1 MKPAE
6 NRNIDINAKNTH
18 NILDNRRNNI
28 FNNYSY
34 KYKINQFSKIE
45 PKKEHLS
52 NQPNPISLISRF
64 FNCPQKKIE
73 KSNNKKKINE
83 NINNSEIFKNLPE
96 KRYNQNSHLHDILNK
111 KKTEIDKCKDNHK
124 YYEIKMI
131 TKKPNA
137 IYYNPLLDKVDIK
150 NNENNY
156 HQYKKIENN
165 KVNNYFKKIL
175 RIYDDNKGRSKDE
188 NINLNNGQNKRIN
201 KNQNNNNILFGKVNV
216 SNKNILNNKY
226 ILRKNKIEN
235 SNKDM
240 RDLKLNMK
248 YPYDNYTQAKNVNY
262 TKQNDL
268 NKINKKNI
276 YIPQNIKSKK
286 KQTNVKI
293 EKKKEIKFIN
303 KFQILET
310 TKFDFHFDKKK
321 KKQKDDLKINK
332 YELTYKRYKKNKN
345 TDLKMNKIELF
356 FDKKDRKNILLKS
369 NKLYFNYLSK
379 NKNKVQIKCF
389 DILDKK
395 KIEAFEIKGKEK
407 KSKKTMSLN
416 DKKKEILLYLRQYD
430 LTEEGIKGIIEE
442 LNSQIIQIQNQV
454 INIKESQNTKNNKSN
469 ENAKKKQN
477 DNNNKSYNNEIVK
490 EKESIKK
497 LYGFKNQNN
506 NCYLNSSLQ
515 LLTRIK
521 DLKDEVFI
529 FNEYYEDNDTQGR
542 LIIEFRNLLKKIE
555 NSNDNCLT
563 LDPSKLKRIMGNV
576 DEKYY
581 SNSQEDSNE
590 FISNFINALL
600 AETGNKKKKYQKLN
614 IVEESEKA
622 PYDKL
627 YKKFFLR
634 KGDSF
639 ILNLFYGIFKIKYFC
654 KNCGNMNSIK
664 FNVYNMIELPLV
676 NLITK
681 YRNKDLELNELLKNF
696 TESKKSE
703 DKCSICN
710 SDNLYSKSIIYTLPK
725 YLIISFIRICDSQYF
740 SNNIIYPKYLKIK
753 SDFEKKESS
762 YLLDCVVEHSGG
774 LQFGHYTS
782 LIPIDKNNNKWVR
795 YSDNYCNGHDTGFES
810 RNALILLYKLI

>member
-6 NRNIDINAKNTH
+6 NRSIAINFKNTH

-28 FNNYSY
+28 FNNYPGY
-34 KYKINQFSKIE
+34 KCKINQFSKIE
-45 PKKEHLS
+45 PKKENLPNQS
-52 NQPNPISLISRF
+52 NRIPLKSRF
-64 FNCPQKKIE
+64 LGYPRKNIEESNYKKI
-73 KSNNKKKINE
+73 INE
-83 NINNSEIFKNLPE
+83 NTKNNEISKNLLE
-96 KRYNQNSHLHDILNK
+96 KRYNQNSHLYNIFNN

-124 YYEIKMI
+124 HYEIKII
-131 TKKPNA
+131 TKKPNV
-137 IYYNPLLDKVDIK
+137 IHHNPPQNKVDIK
-150 NNENNY
+150 INENNY

-175 RIYDDNKGRSKDE
+175 RIYDEDSKGRNKAE
-188 NINLNNGQNKRIN
+188 NIKLNNGQNKRIN
-201 KNQNNNNILFGKVNV
+201 KNQNDNNNFFVKFNVNYR
-216 SNKNILNNKY
+216 INNKY
-226 ILRKNKIEN
+226 ILNNKIEN

-240 RDLKLNMK
+240 RDIKLNMK
-248 YPYDNYTQAKNVNY
+248 YPDDNYSQAKNVNY
-262 TKQNDL
+262 TKQNNL
-268 NKINKKNI
+268 NKINQKKI
-276 YIPQNIKSKK
+276 YIPPNINIKK
-286 KQTNVKI
+286 KQTKI
-293 EKKKEIKFIN
+293 GKKEQIKFIN

-310 TKFDFHFDKKK
+310 TKFDFHFDKKN

-356 FDKKDRKNILLKS
+356 FDKKDKKSILLKS
-369 NKLYFNYLSK
+369 NILNFNYLSK

-395 KIEAFEIKGKEK
+395 KIEAFEIKGKEE
-407 KSKKTMSLN
+407 KSKKKMSLS

-442 LNSQIIQIQNQV
+442 LNSQIIQIKNQV
-454 INIKESQNTKNNKSN
+454 IKIKESKNTKNNKSN
-469 ENAKKKQN
+469 ENGQKNPN

-490 EKESIKK
+490 EKEKESIYKK

-529 FNEYYEDNDTQGR
+529 FNEHYEDNDTQGR

-555 NSNDNCLT
+555 NSNDNGLT

-576 DEKYY
+576 DEKYN
-581 SNSQEDSNE
+581 SNNQEDSNE
-590 FISNFINALL
+590 FITNFINALL

-639 ILNLFYGIFKIKYFC
+639 ILNLFYGIFKRKYFC
-654 KNCGNMNSIK
+654 RNCGNMNSIK

-676 NLITK
+676 NLNTT
-681 YRNKDLELNELLKNF
+681 YRNKDLELNELLRNF

-703 DKCSICN
+703 DNCSICN
-710 SDNLYSKSIIYTLPK
+710 SDKVYSKSIIYTLPK
-725 YLIISFIRICDSQYF
+725 YLIISFIRICDTKYF
-740 SNNIIYPKYLKIK
+740 SNNIIYPKELKIK

-762 YLLDCVVEHSGG
+762 YLLDCVIEHSGG
-774 LQFGHYTS
+774 LQYGHYTS

-795 YSDNYCNGHDTGFES
+795 YSDNYCNGHDTGFQS
-810 RNALILLYKLI
+810 RNALVLLYKLI